1 MPSDLETTCPSCGQ
15 PVLEID
21 VRCKACGT
29 SLNSTGSQ
37 RMIGQ
42 VVLGQYELVDVL
54 GQGGMSVVYQGRHRI
69 TDQQV
74 ALKILPPELA
84 AHAQVKSRFL
94 EEAKALAQLDHP
106 NIVHLY
112 NFGQENGSF
121 VLAMQFVI
129 GKTWE
134 RMIVESERLSWQQT
148 TRIGIDVLRALEYAH
163 GRGVIHRDMKPSN
176 VLVRELDGAA
186 TVMDFGIAK
195 MTTSSRLTATGQTMG
210 TVRYMSPEQVRGQ
223 EVDASTDLY
232 SLGATM
238 YESLVGETP
247 FEGSTH
253 FDIMSKHLT
262 DPPVPPSQ
270 HGVAMPVELERA
282 LMRCLAK
289 KPKDRF
295 ANARDVRKL
304 LEAVLRD
311 HGGELSETQR
321 VSRELVQEAPS
332 RPGALGERA
341 GMAPTAPL
349 GTPEPFASGGASS
362 SGGGLAG
369 LIELADSLEGR
380 AGRGAAN
387 ARGAAT
393 AGGELAASSSRSRR
407 WAVAAAVLTLAAAGV
422 AAVAITRDRGT
433 KARRP
438 PPLWEPEVGAL
449 TQEQRFPELGIL
461 VRTPEAVA
469 PEAVAA
475 AFRETWGAFA
485 AFAQARGITEA
496 PTQAVQVLAVV
507 PRAALCKRSTYSGI
521 EPPAECMT
529 AVHAFRSVDAT
540 LVVVDEAAE
549 WPRAMGLGIPE
560 AACTASKDSRFCDL
574 AAKFALEA
582 DGSDHPGGGS
592 GGGKQGSDG
601 GVDGTKGGSG
611 DGGKGSGSGG
621 APKGGAKSSGTPGK
635 GK

>member
-1 MPSDLETTCPSCGQ
+1 MPASDLETACPSCGQ
-15 PVLEID
+15 TVLEID
-21 VRCKACGT
+21 VRCKACGA
-29 SLNSTGSQ
+29 SLNSTGAQ

-134 RMIVESERLSWQQT
+134 RLILESERLSWQQT

-163 GRGVIHRDMKPSN
+163 GRGVVHRDMKPSN

-270 HGVAMPVELERA
+270 RGAVLPVELEQA
-282 LMRCLAK
+282 LLRCLAK

-295 ANARDVRKL
+295 ASAREARKVF
-304 LEAVLRD
+304 EAVLRE

-321 VSRELVQEAPS
+321 VSRDLLQEK
-332 RPGALGERA
+332 PGRQGGLGL
-341 GMAPTAPL
+341 APTAAA
-349 GTPEPFASGGASS
+349 TPPAPGGEGKSGA
-362 SGGGLAG
+362 GLAG
-369 LIELADSLEGR
+369 LIDLAASLESGESRRTPASGR
-380 AGRGAAN
+380 
-387 ARGAAT
+387 AAT
-393 AGGELAASSSRSRR
+393 AHGEPGSPSRSRG

-422 AAVAITRDRGT
+422 AAIAITRDRGS
-433 KARRP
+433 KAGGP
-438 PPLWEPEVGAL
+438 VLWEPEVGSL
-449 TQEQRFPELGIL
+449 TQQQRFPELALL
-461 VRTPEAVA
+461 VRTPAQVA
-469 PEAVAA
+469 PDGVAA
-475 AFRETWGAFA
+475 AFRQAWGAFST
-485 AFAQARGITEA
+485 FLQSRGISEA
-496 PTQAVQVLAVV
+496 PPLAVQVIAVV
-507 PRAALCKRSTYSGI
+507 PRAALCKPSTYSGVA
-521 EPPAECMT
+521 PPLDCAA
-529 AVHAFRSVDAT
+529 AVHAFRVVDQT
-540 LVVVDEAAE
+540 LVVVDEAAA
-549 WPRAMGLGIPE
+549 WPRAMRLGIPE
-560 AACTASKDSRFCDL
+560 AVCAAGQDNRFCDL
-574 AAKFALEA
+574 AAEFAPEA
-582 DGSDHPGGGS
+582 EGS
-592 GGGKQGSDG
+592 GGDAGGAGRDG
-601 GVDGTKGGSG
+601 GA
-611 DGGKGSGSGG
+611 DGGGVGGTGAPSGG
-621 APKGGAKSSGTPGK
+621 KSGQPGK